1 MKAALYC
8 RVSTEDQEREGTSL
22 QSQLEACKKLAQER
36 GYEVPEGFTVMET
49 YSGLSLD
56 RPKLNEV
63 RQWVRDKQVGAVI
76 AYTLD
81 RLSRDPVHFIILQ
94 DEIEKAGV
102 ELILVTEDV
111 DSSDMGK
118 LISHIKG
125 FAAKLEAEKIRER
138 TIRGKRTKAASGK
151 IPSGSHARLYGY
163 NYIKAK
169 VDGGAVR
176 VINEDEAKWVMEMYR
191 WLVEEGLSTNAI
203 TYRLRAFNVPTPSGK
218 GYWIRSTVRKILT
231 NLAYSGKTF
240 AFTQT
245 YGEPKYRMK
254 PDTKRKKTGLIRK
267 PREEWI
273 EIPNA
278 TPPII
283 SESLFEAAQK
293 QLQRNREL
301 STRNAKHQY
310 LLHGRVYCK
319 RCGRGYWGY
328 LHRTRRGNKGYEWR
342 RYRCSGRL
350 KIVTPVQC
358 SNNNCNAE
366 TLESLIWE
374 QVELVLAKPEM
385 VISELMRRQKEASD
399 RTLLEEELEM
409 IKGRLEELDKEQER
423 LLDYHVMG
431 FPEELTKKQN
441 AAINDKRKRL
451 LDRKLHLERQIEAQQ
466 QCQVD
471 LEGLE
476 RFCQLAKENLKG
488 LSFDDKTLALEAL
501 QIKVWID
508 GDSVEI
514 TGAIPMPEDDIVT
527 MQSGWH
533 LLALHRVCLHEA
545 CHRACLEWQPK
556 SG

>member
-1 MKAALYC
+1 MKAAIYT

-22 QSQLEACKKLAQER
+22 DSQLEYCKKQAQDH
-36 GYEVPEGFTVMET
+36 GYEVFQVFAET

-56 RPKLNEV
+56 RPKLNEL
-63 RQWVRDKQVGAVI
+63 RQLARGKEIDIVI

-94 DEIEKAGV
+94 EELERAGV
-102 ELILVTEDV
+102 GLTLVNEDI

-118 LISHIKG
+118 LITHIKG
-125 FAAKLEAEKIRER
+125 FAAKLEAMKIRER
-138 TIRGKRTKAASGK
+138 TMRGKRTKAMSGK
-151 IPSGSHARLYGY
+151 ISSGSHAKLYGY

-169 VDGGAVR
+169 EQGGAVR
-176 VINEDEAKWVMEMYR
+176 VVNEDEAKWVREMYR

-203 TYRLRAFNVPTPSGK
+203 TYRLRALNVPTPSDK

-245 YGEPKYRMK
+245 YGEPKSRMK
-254 PDTKRKKTGLIRK
+254 PDTKRKKTGLIRM

-328 LHRTRRGNKGYEWR
+328 LHRTKRGNKGYEWR

-350 KIVTPVQC
+350 KIVNPVQC

-374 QVELVLAKPEM
+374 QVELVLANPEM
-385 VISELMRRQKEASD
+385 VISELIRRQKEASD
-399 RTLLEEELEM
+399 RTLLEEQLEM
-409 IKGRLEELDKEQER
+409 LRCRLEELDKEQER

-431 FPEELTKKQN
+431 FPEGLTKKQN
-441 AAINDKRKRL
+441 VAINDKRKQL
-451 LDRKLHLERQIEAQQ
+451 LDHKLHLERQIEAQQ
-466 QCQVD
+466 ECQVD

-476 RFCQLAKENLKG
+476 RFYQLARGNLKG
-488 LSFDDKTLALEAL
+488 LSFEDKRLALEAL

-533 LLALHRVCLHEA
+533 LPVLHRVCLHVA
-545 CHRACLEWQPK
+545 CHRAYLKRQPIPK
-556 SG
+556 

>member
-1 MKAALYC
+1 MKAAIYC

-22 QSQLEACKKLAQER
+22 GSQKEACFKKAHEL
-36 GYEVPEGFTVMET
+36 GYETSEDYTILET
-49 YSGLSLD
+49 YSGLTLD
-56 RPKLNEV
+56 RPKLDQL
-63 RQWVRDKQVGAVI
+63 RQWARDKEIDAVI

-94 DEIEKAGV
+94 EGLERAGV
-102 ELILVTEDV
+102 ALIMVTEDV

-118 LISHIKG
+118 LIAHIKG
-125 FAAKLEAEKIRER
+125 FAAKLEAEKIKER
-138 TIRGKRTKAASGK
+138 TMRGKRTKALSGR

-163 NYIKAK
+163 DYIKAK

-176 VINEDEAKWVMEMYR
+176 IVNEDEARWAREMYR

-203 TYRLRAFNVPTPSGK
+203 TYRLRALNVPTPSGK
-218 GYWIRSTVRKILT
+218 GYWIRSTTRKILT
-231 NLAYSGKTF
+231 NPAYCGKTF

-245 YGEPKYRMK
+245 YAEPKYRMK
-254 PDTKRKKTGLIRK
+254 TDTKRKKTGLIRK

-278 TPPII
+278 TPAII
-283 SESLFEAAQK
+283 GESLFEAAQK
-293 QLQRNREL
+293 QLQRNKEL
-301 STRNAKHQY
+301 SSRNTKHQY
-310 LLHGRVYCK
+310 LLHGRVYCR

-328 LHRTRRGNKGYEWR
+328 LHKTRRGNKLYQWR

-385 VISELMRRQKEASD
+385 VISELMRRQREASE
-399 RTLLEEELEM
+399 RTVLDKELET
-409 IKGRLEELDKEQER
+409 IKHRLEELDKEQER
-423 LLDYHVMG
+423 LLNYHIMG

-441 AAINDKRKRL
+441 AIINEKRKQL
-451 LDRKLHLERQIEAQQ
+451 LDRELHLERQIETQQ

-471 LEGLE
+471 LEGIE
-476 RFCQLAKENLKG
+476 RFCQLVRENLKD
-488 LSFDDKTLALEAL
+488 LSFEDKRLALEAL
-501 QIKVWID
+501 QMKVWID
-508 GDSVEI
+508 GDNVEV

-527 MQSGWH
+527 MQSGGH
-533 LLALHRVCLHEA
+533 PPVLH
-545 CHRACLEWQPK
+545 QG
-556 SG
+556 S

>member
-1 MKAALYC
+1 MKATIYC

-22 QSQLEACKKLAQER
+22 QSQLEVCKKLAQER
-36 GYEVPEGFTVMET
+36 GYEVPERFIGLET

-63 RQWVRDKQVGAVI
+63 RQWVRDKEVGAVI

-94 DEIEKAGV
+94 EELEKAGV
-102 ELILVTEDV
+102 EVVLVTETL
-111 DSSDMGK
+111 DSSDLGK
-118 LISHIKG
+118 LIIHIKG

-138 TIRGKRTKAASGK
+138 TIRGKRTKALSGR

-163 NYIKAK
+163 DYIKAR

-176 VINEDEAKWVMEMYR
+176 IINEYEAKWVMEMYR

-203 TYRLRAFNVPTPSGK
+203 TYRLRALNVPTPSGR

-231 NLAYSGKTF
+231 NPAYCGKTF

-245 YGEPKYRMK
+245 YGEPKYRMR

-278 TPPII
+278 TPPIVT
-283 SESLFEAAQK
+283 ECLFEAAQK
-293 QLQRNREL
+293 QLQRNKEL

-310 LLHGRVYCK
+310 LLHGRLYCK

-328 LHRTRRGNKGYEWR
+328 LHRTRRGSKLYEWR
-342 RYRCSGRL
+342 RYRCCGRL

-374 QVELVLAKPEM
+374 QVESVLAKPEM
-385 VISELMRRQKEASD
+385 VISELMRRQREASE

-409 IKGRLEELDKEQER
+409 LKCRLEELDKEQER
-423 LLDYHVMG
+423 LLNYHIMG

-441 AAINDKRKRL
+441 AIINEKRKQL
-451 LDRKLHLERQIEAQQ
+451 LDRKLHLQSQIETQQ
-466 QCQVD
+466 QWQVD
-471 LEGLE
+471 LEGIE
-476 RFCQLAKENLKG
+476 RFCQLVRENLKG
-488 LSFDDKTLALEAL
+488 LSFEDKRLALEAL
-501 QIKVWID
+501 QIKVGID
-508 GDSVEI
+508 GDNVEV
-514 TGAIPMPEDDIVT
+514 TGAIPMPEDDIVS

-533 LLALHRVCLHEA
+533 PPVLH
-545 CHRACLEWQPK
+545 QG
-556 SG
+556 S